1 MSSEH
6 HLRLRVCRGLLT
18 AVLLAGLM
26 VACAQV
32 DDQRGGS
39 APPANPIGGLDANDP
54 QVGGG
59 IGDPDSLLVA
69 TASVLAEPAPT
80 DDSPRPDG
88 AEAMPTRP
96 TPEPTATVPLA
107 VVVTPTPEP
116 AIEEPTATMPAEAMT
131 EPETEPTAEPTT
143 VATEAPAVPAAPV
156 APTVHVVAPG
166 ENLYRIGERYG
177 LSWVTIAELNGIT
190 NPDQI
195 VVGQELRLSATAP
208 VAGAPPAEP
217 VTGELPAAPDLES
230 SAPVGTHTVRPGDS
244 VYRISQLYGI
254 SWVEIAEANG
264 LITPNQIYVGQVLKI
279 PVSRPG
285 PTPEFTHQVR
295 GGETLFRI
303 ALQYGVAQAALAEAN
318 GLQAPYVIYPGQTLV
333 IPTGTN

>member
-6 HLRLRVCRGLLT
+6 HFRLRACRWFLT
-18 AVLLAGLM
+18 AVLLAVVLA
-26 VACAQV
+26 ACVQV

-39 APPANPIGGLDANDP
+39 APPPASLGGVDANDP

-59 IGDPDSLLVA
+59 IGDPDSPLLA

-88 AEAMPTRP
+88 AEVMPTRP

-116 AIEEPTATMPAEAMT
+116 VVEEPTATAPAEAT
-131 EPETEPTAEPTT
+131 AEPEAEPTAEPTT
-143 VATEAPAVPAAPV
+143 VATEAPAVPTVPSV
-156 APTVHVVAPG
+156 PTVHVVAPG

-177 LSWVTIAELNGIT
+177 LSWTAIAELNGIT

-195 VVGQELRLSATAP
+195 VVGQELRLSAAAP
-208 VAGAPPAEP
+208 DTGVPPAEP
-217 VTGELPAAPDLES
+217 VAGEPPAAPEPES
-230 SAPVGTHTVRPGDS
+230 SAPVSTHTVRPGDS
-244 VYRISQLYGI
+244 VYRLSQLYGV

-264 LITPNQIYVGQVLKI
+264 LTTPNQIYVGQVLKI

-285 PTPEFTHQVR
+285 PTPEFTHVVR
-295 GGETLFRI
+295 GGETLYRI

-333 IPTGTN
+333 IPTGTD